1 VKLVEKGFK
10 QCGGQS
16 ILRNDTA
23 PSHIACVFR
32 RNFRKQ
38 LLTHGRPRAITA
50 NEQVA
55 GFLATILESC
65 RDFAL
70 SGIEVY
76 ELETRVVIVVGKP
89 ASQAVE
95 QRTPRSHEL
104 LAVARRG
111 NAAVFV

>member
-1 VKLVEKGFK
+1 MAARHLKERELVEKGFE

-16 ILRNDTA
+16 IFRNDTA

-70 SGIEVY
+70 SGGEVH
-76 ELETRVVIVVGKP
+76 ELEPRVVIIVGKP
-89 ASQAVE
+89 SPQAVK
-95 QRTPRSHEL
+95 QRAP
-104 LAVARRG
+104 
-111 NAAVFV
+111 